1 MAGSL
6 STLVGVTGLVGAGVA
21 CYFLRKQS
29 KVEPEKRKIQK
40 DEPSRP
46 QTIRLRGAGTEE
58 QTAADAKMDA
68 GTPTLKSFI
77 IYFLPLSPMNPSLP
91 FWIVGILPAVLYYFG
106 IGVAPMRYW
115 LLGAPCADASLDMR
129 PLWLQAL
136 ECGERTVV
144 AVIHLFVAMLHVNIA
159 AGFKSEGGAAALAQA
174 RELAFTDAPKGS
186 AAMDAFQWP
195 PGPYIAQPVW
205 YMRFHTLIDLMP
217 LPFFLMNMPDLVG
230 DRRSN
235 ASGPE
240 HVLVRLCS
248 RPVCVPPLEQAYMA
262 MLVEKAGGNVDHLY
276 CYGGPFMCAP
286 ARAPVCSAHIAPC
299 CAEQCRGLRAH
310 RSVLR
315 GAMSRSTARRAR
327 AGRAAPP
334 VVRRSACLSPI
345 ACAAHVRRSAR
356 TVWHRSGSE
365 RLKTLFP
372 IMIAISLRLTLLMV
386 CRCQPSTYGF
396 PDSLALDAA
405 AHVAGA
411 HVVGLLMRLVG
422 WSVCGVR
429 PAARLRPGRAQ
440 TPYKKAE

>member
-1 MAGSL
+1 M
-6 STLVGVTGLVGAGVA
+6 GAGVA

-68 GTPTLKSFI
+68 GAPTLKSFI

-217 LPFFLMNMPDLVG
+217 LPFFLMNMPDL
-230 DRRSN
+230 
-235 ASGPE
+235 
-240 HVLVRLCS
+240 
-248 RPVCVPPLEQAYMA
+248 AYMA

-276 CYGGPFMCAP
+276 CYGGPF
-286 ARAPVCSAHIAPC
+286 I
-299 CAEQCRGLRAH
+299 
-310 RSVLR
+310 
-315 GAMSRSTARRAR
+315 
-327 AGRAAPP
+327 
-334 VVRRSACLSPI
+334 
-345 ACAAHVRRSAR
+345 
-356 TVWHRSGSE
+356 E
-365 RLKTLFP
+365 RLKTLYP